1 MATIEQ
7 DDIIFLVGAED
18 WQEVV
23 DTYSGKPVW
32 KIQTYL
38 DEMVELEDDDGYELA
53 GRIYSALN

>member
-1 MATIEQ
+1 MTTIEQ
-7 DDIIFLVGAED
+7 DEIIFLVEAED

-23 DTYSGKPVW
+23 DTFAGKPVW

-38 DEMVELEDDDGYELA
+38 DEMVELADEDNGELA